1 VIRKVPKAA
10 NAAAPKG
17 YKEKPKAAATAATAA
32 NAKAPKAYKYK
43 LRYITYTTAKAS
55 SYMLNKHNTPNQ
67 HNTPQRLNKDID
79 LSFLKYIK
87 STNKNDIDIN
97 EATQFICNELDGIS
111 IDVVKNRLEDIK
123 QYQAELKVLL
133 QLPLMKQ
140 RTTEWFDARKTRL
153 TASDLYDAIKVTS
166 GGSDT
171 SVSIKLAKKKANIVA
186 ADTINYNAIPALKW
200 GTMFEPMATRC
211 YSQKMND
218 ITIHD
223 FGLICDTENE
233 HFGASPDGINE
244 LGIMLEIK
252 CPYSRKI
259 VDGVIPDKYKMQI
272 QGQLAVCK
280 LKECDYIECIFKSL
294 ETVDEY
300 LCIEGTAAH
309 GTACARHGTAHGV
322 IAEFYN
328 RAGEYVYY
336 YSEPDRTPAECLED
350 IRIIAEGIMSGGD
363 KLKFSKYTY
372 WRLDEMIIQRVVFN
386 ASEWLTIIPKINTFW
401 EKVEEYK
408 LLPIEMGI
416 KKYAFV
422 DDDADATTTGTKYKF
437 VDDTEANATAKG
449 TTKTKYKFV
458 EDDDEDA

>member
-1 VIRKVPKAA
+1 MSAA
-10 NAAAPKG
+10 H
-17 YKEKPKAAATAATAA
+17 ATAATE
-32 NAKAPKAYKYK
+32 
-43 LRYITYTTAKAS
+43 TTKS
-55 SYMLNKHNTPNQ
+55 NKQN
-67 HNTPQRLNKDID
+67 ID
-79 LSFLKYIK
+79 LCLLKYIK
-87 STNKNDIDIN
+87 AAGAATADIDIN
-97 EATQFICNELDGIS
+97 EATQFICKELNDINAET
-111 IDVVKNRLEDIK
+111 IKNRIVDIK
-123 QYQAELKVLL
+123 QYRDELKVLL

-140 RTTEWFDARKTRL
+140 RTTEWFEARKTRL
-153 TASDLYDAIKVTS
+153 TASDLYDAIKVSSS
-166 GGSDT
+166 GCDT

-218 ITIHD
+218 IAIHD
-223 FGLICDTENE
+223 FGLICATDNE

-294 ETVDEY
+294 ETAEEY
-300 LCIEGTAAH
+300 LELEDGTAV
-309 GTACARHGTAHGV
+309 RHGV

-328 RAGEYVYY
+328 RAGEYVYF

-350 IRIIAEGIMSGGD
+350 IRIIAEGIIKDGGSSGSGGD

-386 ASEWLTIIPKINTFW
+386 AKEWETIIPKINTFW

-408 LLPIEMGI
+408 LLPIEIGI
-416 KKYAFV
+416 KKYQFV
-422 DDDADATTTGTKYKF
+422 DDDSDAATSADAGTTNTNTKSGGSSGGSVVGNKFKF
-437 VDDTEANATAKG
+437 VDD
-449 TTKTKYKFV
+449 
-458 EDDDEDA
+458 DDE